1 MNGETEAITTESSLD
16 FEEYVDLDPDSYDGE
31 IRELLEQNRQIKEL
45 LEEIRD
51 DNRSN
56 AMLYY
61 DNIAFLR
68 EHITALVAGCIW
80 SCGLCGLIVGLL
92 IVSLLKR

>member
-1 MNGETEAITTESSLD
+1 MNEETEATITESSD
-16 FEEYVDLDPDSYDGE
+16 FDTYIDLDPDSYDGE

-68 EHITALVAGCIW
+68 EHITALVAGCLW
-80 SCGLCGLIVGLL
+80 SCGLCGLIAGVL